1 MAEKKANKI
10 IWAGEVLIDLTGDS
24 VTPSDLAFGVT
35 AHNKSGEIITGTST
49 KDSDTTDATAAA
61 SEILSGSIAY
71 VKGNKVTGTMPIRGE
86 VTGTIETKDDQFT
99 IPNGFHDGSG
109 KVGISETEKNKLI
122 PTNIRQGVTVLGV
135 EGTMSGSEAVKA
147 QSKEVTPTK
156 DGFTVLPDETYTHL
170 SQVVISPIPY
180 QSVENEQG
188 GLSIT
193 IA

>member
-1 MAEKKANKI
+1 MDKKANKV
-10 IWAGEVLIDLTGDS
+10 IWAGEVLIDLTGDT
-24 VTPSDLAFGVT
+24 VTPSDLALGVT
-35 AHNKSGEIITGTST
+35 AHDKSGEIITGTST

-61 SEILSGSIAY
+61 SEILSGRTAY
-71 VKGNKVTGTMPIRGE
+71 VKGNKVTGTMPNRGE
-86 VTGTIETKDDQFT
+86 VTGTIEAKDDQFT

-109 KVGISETEKNKLI
+109 KVGISETEKEKLI

-135 EGTMSGSEAVKA
+135 EGTMSGSEGVKA
-147 QSKEVTPTK
+147 QAKEVTPTK
-156 DGFTVLPDETYTHL
+156 DGFTVLPDEAYTHL
-170 SQVVISPIPY
+170 SQVVINPIPY